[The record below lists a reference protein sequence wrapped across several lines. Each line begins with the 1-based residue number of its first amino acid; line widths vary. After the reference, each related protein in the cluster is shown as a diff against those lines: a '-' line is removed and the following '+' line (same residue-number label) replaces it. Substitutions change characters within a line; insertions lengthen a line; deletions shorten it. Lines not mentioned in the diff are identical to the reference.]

1 MRRNNDRARS
11 AHTTL
16 GQHIRTM
23 CFFILI
29 HLLAYLPTTY
39 KRIHIHTHKRNVT
52 SEKRTRTWT
61 FFRIPLS
68 LVWFLPFVTTSN
80 FTQTF
85 IIPLVY
91 HEYRKPA
98 YLTPRTELNYILVIP
113 MFQVVYMHFISSKP
127 CLCLIH
133 EHLILSI

>member
-1 MRRNNDRARS
+1 VVWLMRRNNDRARS

-39 KRIHIHTHKRNVT
+39 KRNVT
-52 SEKRTRTWT
+52 NEKRTRTWT

-85 IIPLVY
+85 IIPLIY
-91 HEYRKPA
+91 HEYRKRV

-113 MFQVVYMHFISSKP
+113 MFQVVYMHFISSKS

-133 EHLILSI
+133 ELLILSV